1 MIKLKSILNEN
12 QILIT
17 EKFAAG
23 KLRALTNHWQGL
35 EAQFFMWGAKLGV
48 EWDKIKDSEIE
59 TNTKP
64 KKKGIE
70 IAYVDKDVTV
80 PTKGKKGYWASDNF
94 RLKKFT
100 AVLVLNDGKP
110 VWWTHD
116 YEPATRVQT
125 VTGKRVVGSGSTAG
139 RVATVDAGP
148 RDLPYPRRDKT
159 FGMNQ
164 LGYQSLSSIMK
175 IPGIKFHHINLD
187 EDQPYMGAGVKRQ
200 MRQAAQFGASKFATN
215 DEFKRINQ
223 SYFDELLRKRLNDP
237 KKLAEKVKKA
247 ANFAQQII
255 DAALGGKKATGKVK
269 KVIDSFQSNRTSATQ
284 ESEAYALA
292 SSVGDRLNDVYRYY
306 GYYLGALE
314 QEKQD
319 KIKYGTADF
328 SRSEV
333 EGYAKDV
340 QRYTLQLMSGKFR

>member
-1 MIKLKSILNEN
+1 MIKLKSILKEN

-70 IAYVDKDVTV
+70 IAYVDKEVKV
-80 PTKGKKGYWASDNF
+80 PTKGKKGYWSDSHF
-94 RLKKFT
+94 TLRKFT
-100 AVLVLNDGKP
+100 AVLVLKDGKP
-110 VWWTHD
+110 MWWTHD

-125 VTGKRVVGSGSTAG
+125 VTGKRLTRGGYSSG
-139 RVATVDAGP
+139 RVATVDVGP
-148 RDLPYPRRDKT
+148 RDLPYPRRNKT
-159 FGMNQ
+159 FGISQ
-164 LGYQSLSSIMK
+164 LGYQSLSSVMK

-200 MRQAAQFGASKFATN
+200 MRQAAQFGASKFATD
-215 DEFKRINQ
+215 DEFRRINQ
-223 SYFDELLRKRLNDP
+223 AYFDDLLKKRLNDP
-237 KKLAEKVKKA
+237 KKLAQKVKKA
-247 ANFAQQII
+247 AEFSQQII

-269 KVIDSFQSNRTSATQ
+269 KIIDAFQSNRTSATQ

-292 SSVGDRLNDVYRYY
+292 SSIGDRLADVYRYY

-314 QEKQD
+314 KEKQD
-319 KIKYGTADF
+319 KIDYGTADF
-328 SRSEV
+328 ARSDV

-340 QRYTLQLMSGKFR
+340 QRYTLGIMSGKFR

>member
-1 MIKLKSILNEN
+1 MIKLKDILKEHKIVMNEA
-12 QILIT
+12 
-17 EKFAAG
+17 FASG
-23 KLRALTNHWQGL
+23 KLRALSNHWQGL

-48 EWDKIKDSEIE
+48 EWDKITDSEIE

-80 PTKGKKGYWASDNF
+80 PTKGKKGYWSSDEF
-94 RLKKFT
+94 TLRKFT
-100 AVLVLNDGKP
+100 AVLVLKDGKP
-110 VWWTHD
+110 MWWTHD
-116 YEPATRVQT
+116 YEPANRVQT
-125 VTGKRVVGSGSTAG
+125 VTGKRLTSGGYSKG

-148 RDLPYPRRDKT
+148 RDLPYPRRKQT

-187 EDQPYMGAGVKRQ
+187 EEQPYMGAGVKRQ

-215 DEFKRINQ
+215 DEFRRINQ
-223 SYFDELLRKRLNDP
+223 SYFDEMLRKRLNDP

-247 ANFAQQII
+247 AEFCQQII
-255 DAALGGKKATGKVK
+255 DGALGGVKATGKVK
-269 KVIDSFQSNRTSATQ
+269 KIIDEFQSNRRTATQ
-284 ESEAYALA
+284 ESDAYALA
-292 SSVGDRLNDVYRYY
+292 SAVGDDLSQLYRYY

-314 QEKQD
+314 AEKQD
-319 KIKYGTADF
+319 KVRYGTADF

-340 QRYTLQLMSGKFR
+340 QRYTLQIMSGKFR

>member
-1 MIKLKSILNEN
+1 MIKIKNIIKEN
-12 QILIT
+12 KIIMT
-17 EKFAAG
+17 EAFRAG
-23 KLRALTNHWQGL
+23 KLRALSNEFRGNDSDFWSY
-35 EAQFFMWGAKLGV
+35 GAKLGI
-48 EWDKIKDSEIE
+48 EWDKITDKEIE

-200 MRQAAQFGASKFATN
+200 MRQAAQFGAAKFTTN

-223 SYFDELLRKRLNDP
+223 QYFDELLRAKLNDP
-237 KKLAEKVKKA
+237 KQLQKKLKQAKDLAQKIMDGAIGGVKP
-247 ANFAQQII
+247 
-255 DAALGGKKATGKVK
+255 TGKIK
-269 KVIDSFQSNRTSATQ
+269 KLIDMKVGVSSSP
-284 ESEAYALA
+284 EADAYRLA
-292 SSVGDRLNDVYRYY
+292 SDVGDKLSTLYSEY
-306 GYYLGALE
+306 GYYLKALE
-314 QEKQD
+314 KEKED
-319 KIKYGTADF
+319 KIKYGTTDF
-328 SRSEV
+328 ARSEV
-333 EGYAKDV
+333 ESAAKSFQSYWRDIM
-340 QRYTLQLMSGKFR
+340 QFKI

>member
-1 MIKLKSILNEN
+1 MIKLKSILKE
-12 QILIT
+12 QKILIS

-23 KLRALTNHWQGL
+23 KLRALSNHWQGL
-35 EAQFFMWGAKLGV
+35 ETQFFMWGAKLGV

-94 RLKKFT
+94 RLRKFT
-100 AVLVLNDGKP
+100 AVLVLKDGKP

-187 EDQPYMGAGVKRQ
+187 EDQPYMGAGVKTTNETSSTIR
-200 MRQAAQFGASKFATN
+200 SK
-215 DEFKRINQ
+215 
-223 SYFDELLRKRLNDP
+223 
-237 KKLAEKVKKA
+237 
-247 ANFAQQII
+247 
-255 DAALGGKKATGKVK
+255 
-269 KVIDSFQSNRTSATQ
+269 
-284 ESEAYALA
+284 
-292 SSVGDRLNDVYRYY
+292 
-306 GYYLGALE
+306 
-314 QEKQD
+314 
-319 KIKYGTADF
+319 
-328 SRSEV
+328 
-333 EGYAKDV
+333 
-340 QRYTLQLMSGKFR
+340 

>member
-1 MIKLKSILNEN
+1 MIKLKSILKEN

-200 MRQAAQFGASKFATN
+200 MRQAAQFGASKFATD
-215 DEFKRINQ
+215 DEFRRINQ

-247 ANFAQQII
+247 AEFSQQII

-314 QEKQD
+314 AEKQD